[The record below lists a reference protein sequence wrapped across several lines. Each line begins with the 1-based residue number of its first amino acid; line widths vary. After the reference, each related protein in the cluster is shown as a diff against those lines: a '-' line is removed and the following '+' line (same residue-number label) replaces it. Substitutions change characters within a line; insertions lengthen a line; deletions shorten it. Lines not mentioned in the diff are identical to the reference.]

1 MQGAPKA
8 EQVFQPGEA
17 VPESGV
23 YTVVHGHHRQRH
35 SATIF
40 KGGRFP
46 QCARCGGAVRFVL
59 ARSAVLISEDADF
72 KRSSAGSKAGGGSDV
87 K

>member
-8 EQVFQPGEA
+8 ERVFQTGDV

-23 YTVVHGHHRQRH
+23 YTVLHSHHRERH

-40 KGGRFP
+40 KGDRFP
-46 QCARCGGAVRFVL
+46 LCARCGAGVRFML
-59 ARSAVLISEDADF
+59 SRRATLISDDLDF
-72 KRSSAGSKAGGGSDV
+72 KQLSAPPKLERGS
-87 K
+87 